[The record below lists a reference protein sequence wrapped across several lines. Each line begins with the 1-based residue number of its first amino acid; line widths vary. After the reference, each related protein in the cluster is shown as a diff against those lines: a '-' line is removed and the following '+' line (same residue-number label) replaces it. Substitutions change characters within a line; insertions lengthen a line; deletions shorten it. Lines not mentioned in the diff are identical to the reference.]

1 MDYKACDIKSGLN
14 YNQKQPPELFCKTN
28 VFLEI
33 SQNLLENICKSLAQV
48 FSCKLCEISEN
59 TFYREHLQTV

>member
-14 YNQKQPPELFCKTN
+14 YNQKQPPELLCKKN

-33 SQNLLENICKSLAQV
+33 SQNSQEKII
-48 FSCKLCEISEN
+48 CEISEN
-59 TFYREHLQTV
+59 TFYREQLQTV

>member
-14 YNQKQPPELFCKTN
+14 YNQKQLPELFCKKN

-33 SQNLLENICKSLAQV
+33 SQNSQEKII
-48 FSCKLCEISEN
+48 CEISEN
-59 TFYREHLQTV
+59 TFYREQLQTV

>member
-14 YNQKQPPELFCKTN
+14 YNQKQPPELFCKKN

-33 SQNLLENICKSLAQV
+33 SQNSQEKIICEV
-48 FSCKLCEISEN
+48 SEN
-59 TFYREHLQTV
+59 TFYREQLQTV

>member
-14 YNQKQPPELFCKTN
+14 YHQKQPPELFCKKN

-33 SQNLLENICKSLAQV
+33 SQNSQEKII
-48 FSCKLCEISEN
+48 CEISEN
-59 TFYREHLQTV
+59 TFYREQLQTV